1 MVNNNGESGGQGAG
15 GAGRV
20 ISALAD
26 ALVFFAVLV
35 FSALAVI
42 VIALAAPLAI
52 ALSALAGVLSPGHR
66 ARRWRDAHA
75 G

>member
-1 MVNNNGESGGQGAG
+1 MANDGEAGDQGAG
-15 GAGRV
+15 R
-20 ISALAD
+20 ILSALAD

-52 ALSALAGVLSPGHR
+52 ALSALAGAFSPRHR
-66 ARRWRDAHA
+66 PRRWRDAHA